1 MIRTAPRII
10 LVGLDVSAT
19 AGGVATAAVHRAMDQ
34 DATSGTV

>member
-1 MIRTAPRII
+1 MISTAPRII